1 MKRKELKR
9 PNNPQAAQKHAANT
23 GHETKP
29 PICWSSAF
37 LTDNFLLSYVYGHVA
52 RAECAVPTNNITNL
66 R

>member
-1 MKRKELKR
+1 MKQNL
-9 PNNPQAAQKHAANT
+9 PYAGPVL
-23 GHETKP
+23 
-29 PICWSSAF
+29 F